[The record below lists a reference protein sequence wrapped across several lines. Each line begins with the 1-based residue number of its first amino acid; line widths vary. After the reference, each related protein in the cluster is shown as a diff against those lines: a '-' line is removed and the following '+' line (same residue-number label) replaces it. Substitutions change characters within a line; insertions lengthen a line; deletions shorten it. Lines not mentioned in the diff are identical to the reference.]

1 MYLISP
7 QKYPLLKNGLIYF
20 DSAALMPMHEDVI
33 TKTILAMQK
42 SAPIHRGLYQA
53 SEQATTIFNNSKKI
67 VAQFI
72 NAQENEIAFCA
83 NTTDGINKIAW
94 GLADQLLP
102 GDEIIISALEHHS
115 NFVVWQEIAK
125 HKKCKLNYI
134 NIDSSLG
141 YAKLDLDHYQS
152 LLSSKTKIVSF
163 SAVSNVTGHV
173 EPVAQIVQMAHAV
186 GAFVLIDA
194 AQYVA
199 HYNLNVHDWQADAV
213 VFSGQ
218 KLGAAASIGVI
229 YLKQEKIGLIKPIIF
244 GGGMIYSVSE
254 QITSLQPD
262 IKKLEAGTPAFI
274 NIVSLA
280 SAIEVIQAVGF
291 TQIIKHQQ
299 ELVIFLV
306 DHLKNLGANILSDP
320 AGAMVTFSLPQHH
333 PHDVAIWCDQNNIAV
348 RAGDLCAQPLHQLL
362 AINGSIRLSLAP
374 FNSQNDII
382 YFIESLKI
390 FLIQN
395 KNY

>member
-1 MYLISP
+1 VYLISP
-7 QKYPLLKNGLIYF
+7 QKYPLLKNGLIYL

-33 TKTILAMQK
+33 TKTVLAMEM

-53 SEQATTIFNNSKKI
+53 SEQATIMFNKSKKI

-72 NAQENEIAFCA
+72 NAHENEIAFCA

-94 GLADQLLP
+94 GLANQLLP

-152 LLSSKTKIVSF
+152 LISSKTKIVSL

-173 EPVAQIVQMAHAV
+173 EPVAQIVQMAHV
-186 GAFVLIDA
+186 VEAFVLIDA

-199 HYNLNVHDWQADAV
+199 HYSLNVLAWQADAV

-229 YLKQEKIGLIKPIIF
+229 YLKQEKINMIKPIIF
-244 GGGMIYSVSE
+244 GGGMIYSVSL
-254 QITSLQPD
+254 QNSSLETNV
-262 IKKLEAGTPAFI
+262 KKLESGTPSFI

-280 SAIEVIQAVGF
+280 AAIELLQNIGF
-291 TQIIKHQQ
+291 KQISTHQHK
-299 ELVIFLV
+299 LVAFLV
-306 DHLKNLGANILSDP
+306 EGLKNLEANILSDP
-320 AGAMVTFSLPQHH
+320 AGAMATFSLPQHH
-333 PHDVAIWCDQNNIAV
+333 PHDVAIWCDEHNIAV

-362 AINGSIRLSLAP
+362 TINGSIRLSLAP
-374 FNSQNDII
+374 FNSQDDII
-382 YFIESLKI
+382 YFIETLKN
-390 FLIQN
+390 FLIRTR
-395 KNY
+395 

>member
-7 QKYPLLKNGLIYF
+7 QKYPLLKNGLIYL

-33 TKTILAMQK
+33 AKTVLAMQM

-53 SEQATTIFNNSKKI
+53 SEHATIMFNNSKKV

-72 NAQENEIAFCA
+72 NAHENEIAFCA

-94 GLADQLLP
+94 GLSEQLLP

-125 HKKCKLNYI
+125 QKKCKLNFVH
-134 NIDSSLG
+134 IDSRHG
-141 YAKLDLDHYQS
+141 YAKLDLEHYRS
-152 LLSSKTKIVSF
+152 LLSSKTKIVSL
-163 SAVSNVTGHV
+163 SAASNVTGHV
-173 EPVAQIVQMAHAV
+173 EPVAQLVQMAHAV

-199 HYNLNVHDWQADAV
+199 HYSLNVRAWQADSV

-218 KLGAAASIGVI
+218 KLSAAASIGVI
-229 YLKQEKIGLIKPIIF
+229 YLKQEKISLVEPIIF
-244 GGGMIYSVSE
+244 GGGMIYSVS
-254 QITSLQPD
+254 LQNSTLQTD
-262 IKKLEAGTPAFI
+262 VKKLEAGTPAFV

-280 SAIEVIQAVGF
+280 AAIELFQTVGF
-291 TQIIKHQQ
+291 TKIIKHQQ
-299 ELVIFLV
+299 GLVKFLV
-306 DHLKNLGANILSDP
+306 EGLQRLGANILSDP

-333 PHDVAIWCDQNNIAV
+333 PHDVAIWCDQHNIAV

-374 FNSQNDII
+374 FNSQDDII
-382 YFIESLKI
+382 YFIETLKM
-390 FLIQN
+390 FLLHT

>member
-1 MYLISP
+1 VSIILP

-33 TKTILAMQK
+33 TKTVLAMEM

-53 SEQATTIFNNSKKI
+53 SEQATIMFNNSKKI

-72 NAQENEIAFCA
+72 NAHENEIAFCA

-94 GLADQLLP
+94 GLAEQLLP
-102 GDEIIISALEHHS
+102 GDEIILSALEHHS

-125 HKKCKLNYI
+125 QKKCKLNYV

-152 LLSSKTKIVSF
+152 LLSSKTKIVSL

-173 EPVAQIVQMAHAV
+173 EPVAQIVQMAHFF

-199 HYNLNVHDWQADAV
+199 HYILNVRSWLADSV

-229 YLKQEKIGLIKPIIF
+229 YLNQEKISSIKPIIF
-244 GGGMIYSVSE
+244 GGGMIYSVSL
-254 QITSLQPD
+254 QHTSLQTD
-262 IKKLEAGTPAFI
+262 VKKLEAGTPAFV

-280 SAIEVIQAVGF
+280 AAIEVLQAVGLQ
-291 TQIIKHQQ
+291 QIGRHQHELIK
-299 ELVIFLV
+299 FLV
-306 DHLKNLGANILSDP
+306 EGLAKLGANILSDP
-320 AGAMVTFSLPQHH
+320 AGAIATFSLQRHH
-333 PHDVAIWCDQNNIAV
+333 PHDVAIWCDQHNIAV
-348 RAGDLCAQPLHQLL
+348 RAGDLCAQPLHRLL

-374 FNSQNDII
+374 FNSQDDIE
-382 YFIESLKI
+382 YFIETLKN
-390 FLIQN
+390 FLVLTRD
-395 KNY
+395 Y

>member
-7 QKYPLLKNGLIYF
+7 QKYPLLKNGLIYL

-33 TKTILAMQK
+33 TKTVTAMQI

-53 SEQATTIFNNSKKI
+53 SEQATIMFNNSKKI
-67 VAQFI
+67 VAEFI
-72 NAQENEIAFCA
+72 NAHENEIAFCA

-102 GDEIIISALEHHS
+102 GDEIIISSLEHHS

-125 HKKCKLNYI
+125 QKKCKLNYV
-134 NIDSSLG
+134 NIDSSPG
-141 YAKLDLDHYQS
+141 FARIDLDHYQH
-152 LLSSKTKIVSF
+152 LLSSKTKIVSL
-163 SAVSNVTGHV
+163 SAVSNVTGYV
-173 EPVAQIVQMAHAV
+173 EPVAQIVQMAHTV

-199 HYNLNVHDWQADAV
+199 HYSLNVRAWQVDAV

-229 YLKQEKIGLIKPIIF
+229 YLKKEKINLIKPIIF
-244 GGGMIYSVSE
+244 GGGMIYSVS
-254 QITSLQPD
+254 LQNATLQDD
-262 IKKLEAGTPAFI
+262 IKKLEPGTPAFV

-280 SAIEVIQAVGF
+280 AAIKVLQVVGF
-291 TQIIKHQQ
+291 KQIIKHQQ
-299 ELVIFLV
+299 KLVTFLV
-306 DHLKNLGANILSDP
+306 DSLKNLGANILSDP

-333 PHDVAIWCDQNNIAV
+333 PHDVAIWCDQHNIAV
-348 RAGDLCAQPLHQLL
+348 RAGDLCAQPLHHLL

-382 YFIESLKI
+382 YFIETLKM
-390 FLIQN
+390 FLLPE